1 MRFLENGVIKKR
13 IFKLSLFF
21 LIGIIVFIAA
31 YLIIVYT
38 GFSIKCPFHVLTGL
52 NCPGCGNT
60 RAVINIIQFKFLKA
74 LSYNYLFPLEAF
86 YMLRLLFISSKSYIL
101 NGKFRFD
108 DSKPALDIIV
118 IVVLGLWFIIRNILG
133 I

>member
-1 MRFLENGVIKKR
+1 
-13 IFKLSLFF
+13 
-21 LIGIIVFIAA
+21 
-31 YLIIVYT
+31 
-38 GFSIKCPFHVLTGL
+38 
-52 NCPGCGNT
+52 
-60 RAVINIIQFKFLKA
+60 
-74 LSYNYLFPLEAF
+74 
-86 YMLRLLFISSKSYIL
+86 MLRLLFISSKSYIL